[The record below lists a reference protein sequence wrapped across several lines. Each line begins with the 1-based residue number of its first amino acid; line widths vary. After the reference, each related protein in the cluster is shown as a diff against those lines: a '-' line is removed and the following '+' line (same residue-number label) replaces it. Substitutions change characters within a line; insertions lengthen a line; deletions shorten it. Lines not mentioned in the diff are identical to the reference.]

1 MTRRCRRRHGQG
13 LCGLVA
19 VLGLRYGSSG
29 RDQPRSWRG
38 VRSSP
43 RSGTSGGT
51 LRGGPGPEFWLNL
64 TITPPRPPSGPPD
77 QPAVAGQPCSS
88 PFRQASPAPRQHV
101 DVAARDDQELGR
113 HQSRK
118 QGLGM
123 AGVGPK
129 STRSALAPTSTA
141 FRSGDSW
148 PDTRSYGWA
157 ADQFSG
163 ERRRGNVVA
172 YEPDDRCRRA
182 PMPSRAG

>member
-77 QPAVAGQPCSS
+77 QPAVAGQPCPS
-88 PFRQASPAPRQHV
+88 PFRQASPAPR
-101 DVAARDDQELGR
+101 R
-113 HQSRK
+113 HCRRRRPRRPRTRPPSEPQS
-118 QGLGM
+118 G
-123 AGVGPK
+123 AGYGWVGPK
-129 STRSALAPTSTA
+129 VHQE
-141 FRSGDSW
+141 RSGAHLYGLPQWRLLAGHTQLRLGS
-148 PDTRSYGWA
+148 RSVL
-157 ADQFSG
+157 
-163 ERRRGNVVA
+163 R
-172 YEPDDRCRRA
+172 
-182 PMPSRAG
+182 